1 MKIPVDKLVRFT
13 GAQIAKID
21 ATSLASL
28 GGKFWDKV
36 PVYQIVN
43 FGVELL
49 QSAGVLEKLNATQ
62 VAYLTAT
69 QWKAVPVESILKFTT
84 EKLQAIDY
92 VALGTWTKD
101 MWDKV
106 PIDTLAALVD
116 QQIQAVPAEVV
127 GESVSD
133 CA

>member
-1 MKIPVDKLVRFT
+1 MKILVDKLVRFT

-21 ATSLASL
+21 AATLASV
-28 GGKFWDKV
+28 GGKYWDEV
-36 PVYQIVN
+36 PVYHIVH
-43 FGVELL
+43 FGVEVL

-62 VAYLTAT
+62 VAYMTASM
-69 QWKAVPVESILKFTT
+69 WKSVPVESILKFTT

-92 VALGTWTKD
+92 EALGAWTKE

-116 QQIQAVPAEVV
+116 QQIQPCLPKLPV
-127 GESVSD
+127 GQ
-133 CA
+133 